1 MLILHFLEGLWFPC
15 WLQSASYR
23 RQGLIIW
30 FSGDTCGVPGYY
42 KSASF
47 RRLSEGMAFQRR
59 CCRTSRIGKINF
71 IIY

>member
-30 FSGDTCGVPGYY
+30 FSETPAVSPVTIN
-42 KSASF
+42 
-47 RRLSEGMAFQRR
+47 RRLSDACLRGWPSREGVAELPE
-59 CCRTSRIGKINF
+59 SGKSIL
-71 IIY
+71 